1 MSRLGPDDISL
12 LTDFVERLRV
22 SPPCRVEKGNF
33 EVKSWCNSEREL
45 WKVAADAA
53 VCLTNSE
60 GGILLVGPEDK
71 QTIDSTPLCPHTDVT
86 PQWLKDQIRRYT
98 HPPVECTTYE
108 LGSLLDRLAEN
119 VASVIA
125 VFVPKKTILGMHTTH
140 SGVCLVRHEERCEI
154 DHVAAGDDYTGI
166 MLDNIFLKDLS
177 RESLQWAFKNTIVRP
192 RTPLKW
198 RQYPRPLEDLLVD
211 FNLVQI
217 GNGSGG
223 CVSLACLLLFGD
235 NKTLA
240 SHTDATFLRITLKQ
254 KQNLPDEP
262 YTVLLRQNIVDSLR
276 DVWAHQGQVWSH
288 LADVAPEKCLRELLV
303 NAFIHRDYRAT
314 GPINIRLAQEEVLE
328 IQNAGGLCRG
338 LRPNN
343 LIHGNPVHR
352 NRLLSEGAAL
362 LGYCEKSGSGI
373 DIVYADSVAAGH
385 DFPHFEG
392 DAESFTAIIPLERH
406 SNFANFIAR
415 RARDFQK
422 LESLLMVR
430 RLYAIDCSDIEAL
443 ASVVQRPRAY
453 TENIALD
460 LCRRNIL
467 TKRGDSV
474 FELSSSV
481 RQDIEHPYDPG
492 QGMLFGDIR

>member
-1 MSRLGPDDISL
+1 
-12 LTDFVERLRV
+12 V
-22 SPPCRVEKGNF
+22 
-33 EVKSWCNSEREL
+33 
-45 WKVAADAA
+45 
-53 VCLTNSE
+53 
-60 GGILLVGPEDK
+60 
-71 QTIDSTPLCPHTDVT
+71 
-86 PQWLKDQIRRYT
+86 
-98 HPPVECTTYE
+98 
-108 LGSLLDRLAEN
+108 
-119 VASVIA
+119 
-125 VFVPKKTILGMHTTH
+125 
-140 SGVCLVRHEERCEI
+140 
-154 DHVAAGDDYTGI
+154 DDYTGI
-166 MLDNIFLKDLS
+166 MVDNIFLKDLS

-198 RQYPRPLEDLLVD
+198 RQYPRPLEDLLID
-211 FNLVQI
+211 FNLVQM
-217 GNGSGG
+217 GNGDGR
-223 CVSLACLLLFGD
+223 CISLACLLLFGD
-235 NKTLA
+235 NQSLA
-240 SHTDATFLRITLKQ
+240 RHTDATFLRITLKQ

-276 DVWAHQGQVWSH
+276 DVWAHQGQVWSY
-288 LADVAPEKCLRELLV
+288 LADAAPEKCLRELLV

-314 GPINIRLAQEEVLE
+314 GPINIRLTREDVLE

-352 NRLLSEGAAL
+352 NRLLSEAAAL

-373 DIVYADSVAAGH
+373 DIVYADSVAAGY

-430 RLYAIDCSDIEAL
+430 RLYTIDYSDIDAL

-453 TENIALD
+453 TQNIALD

-467 TKRGDSV
+467 TKREDSV

-492 QGMLFGDIR
+492 QGMLFGDIG

>member
-1 MSRLGPDDISL
+1 MVRPNADDISSL
-12 LTDFVERLRV
+12 SGFVEKLRK

-45 WKVAADAA
+45 WKEATEAV

-71 QTIDSTPLCPHTDVT
+71 QTIDSTPLCHHALVT
-86 PQWLKDQIRRYT
+86 PQWLKEQIRKFT
-98 HPPVECTTYE
+98 HPPVECTTHR
-108 LGSLLDRLAEN
+108 LGDLLGLPPGN

-125 VFVPKKTILGMHTTH
+125 VFVPKKAILGMHTTH
-140 SGVCLVRHEERCEI
+140 SGVCLVRHEEHCEI
-154 DHVAAGDDYTGI
+154 DHLAGADDYTAT
-166 MLDNIFLKDLS
+166 MVDEASPKDLS
-177 RESLQWAFKNTIVRP
+177 LESLQWAFKNTMVRP
-192 RTPLKW
+192 RTHAKW
-198 RQYPRPLEDLLVD
+198 RDYRRSFDDLLVD

-217 GNGSGG
+217 RNGDKP

-235 NKTLA
+235 KHKLA
-240 SHTDATFLRITLKQ
+240 SHTDATFLRITRKQ
-254 KQNLPDEP
+254 TQDLANEP
-262 YTVLLRQNIVDSLR
+262 YTVLLKQNIVDSLR
-276 DVWAHQGQVWSH
+276 DVWAHQGEAWSY
-288 LADVAPEKCLRELLV
+288 LADAGPEKCLRELLV
-303 NAFIHRDYRAT
+303 NSFIHRDYRAP
-314 GPINIRLAQEEVLE
+314 GPINIRLTPEEVLE
-328 IQNAGGLCRG
+328 IQNAGGFCRG
-338 LRPNN
+338 LGPNN

-352 NRLLSEGAAL
+352 NRLLSEAAAL

-373 DIVYADSVAAGH
+373 DIVYADSVAAGY

-422 LESLLMVR
+422 LEALLIVR
-430 RLYAIDCSDIEAL
+430 QLYKVKSSHIDEL
-443 ASVVQRPRAY
+443 ASVVQRPKPY
-453 TENIALD
+453 VQGIALD

-467 TKRGDSV
+467 TSLGESL
-474 FELSSSV
+474 FELGSSV
-481 RQDIEHPYDPG
+481 RQDIGHPYDPD